1 MNSFRIQNRARLP
14 LLPRKRKQIQGPHG
28 GGYVVKGAS
37 VSHYRAKMDVTGNF
51 DFEDTEIQQKILDKI
66 LESFPLA
73 WRFNG

>member
-1 MNSFRIQNRARLP
+1 
-14 LLPRKRKQIQGPHG
+14 
-28 GGYVVKGAS
+28 
-37 VSHYRAKMDVTGNF
+37 MDVTGNF